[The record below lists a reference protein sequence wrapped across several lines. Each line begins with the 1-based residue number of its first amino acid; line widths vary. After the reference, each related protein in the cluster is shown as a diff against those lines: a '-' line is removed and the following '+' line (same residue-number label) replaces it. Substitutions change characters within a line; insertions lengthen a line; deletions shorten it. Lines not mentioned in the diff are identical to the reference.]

1 MKERKKMKINWIGGW
16 WFWVEVFIDLVMHEA
31 SKNTEIM
38 TLTHKPTLC
47 QFEMHKK
54 CWEKKKAIYFN
65 IIKKKINKFQF
76 SSIIESIDLSI

>member
-1 MKERKKMKINWIGGW
+1 MNERKTEKNVKINWIGGW

-38 TLTHKPTLC
+38 KLTHKPTLC

-54 CWEKKKAIYFN
+54 CWEKKKGDLFQYH
-65 IIKKKINKFQF
+65 KEKNK
-76 SSIIESIDLSI
+76 